1 LIPNSKLAGTGTT
14 IFSVMSKM
22 AEEHDAINLSQGFPD
37 FEGPEALR
45 ERVAWHMEQGHNQ
58 YAPLAGVTDLLE
70 QISVKVRDLYGYQA
84 DPGTQIVVTPGATE
98 AIYCAVTAVVH
109 PGDEVIIF
117 DPAYDTY
124 EPCVRLNGGVARRIP
139 LKPPG
144 FGIDWGRV
152 RDSVNER
159 TRLIMLNTPHNPTG
173 AIWDESDI
181 EALREVVAGRDIFL
195 MSDEVYEHIIF
206 DGKPH
211 LSMLRYP
218 DLAERAFSIS
228 SFGKTYHVTGWRVGY
243 CVASPA
249 LMKEFMRIHQFIN
262 FSAQTPMQYA
272 IADFMRD
279 NPGFRNRLG
288 EFYQS
293 KRDLFCRLLEDSRFQ
308 LTPAKGTYFQLVDY
322 SRISEEPD
330 TDFAARLT
338 RDHGV
343 AAIPISVFYESPPEQ
358 RVIRF
363 CFAKN
368 KETLHRAARRLR
380 SV

>member
-1 LIPNSKLAGTGTT
+1 LIRHSKLAGTGTT

-22 AEEHDAINLSQGFPD
+22 AEDHGAINLSQGFPD
-37 FEGPEALR
+37 FEGPEVLR
-45 ERVAWHMEQGHNQ
+45 ERVTWHMEQGHNQ
-58 YAPLAGVTDLLE
+58 YAPLAGVEGLLE
-70 QISVKVRDLYGYQA
+70 QISLKVQDLYGYRA

-139 LKPPG
+139 LQPPG
-144 FGIDWGRV
+144 FGVDWDRV
-152 RDSVNER
+152 RDCVNER

-173 AIWDESDI
+173 AVWNESDI
-181 EALREVVAGRDIFL
+181 EALREVIADRDVFL
-195 MSDEVYEHIIF
+195 VSDEVYEHITF

-243 CVASPA
+243 CVASPG

-262 FSAQTPMQYA
+262 FSAQTPMQHA
-272 IADFMRD
+272 IADFMQECPECPRE
-279 NPGFRNRLG
+279 LG
-288 EFYQS
+288 NIYQHT
-293 KRDLFCRLLEDSRFQ
+293 RDLFCGLLERSRFQ
-308 LTPAKGTYFQLVDY
+308 LIPAEGTYFQLADY
-322 SRISEEPD
+322 SGISEEPD
-330 TDFAARLT
+330 TEFAARLT
-338 RDHGV
+338 REHGV
-343 AAIPISVFYESPPEQ
+343 AAIPVSVFCENPTYQ
-358 RVIRF
+358 KIVRF
-363 CFAKN
+363 CFAKSE
-368 KETLHRAARRLR
+368 ETLRQATRRLCT
-380 SV
+380 V

>member
-1 LIPNSKLAGTGTT
+1 LIRHSKLAGTGTT

-22 AEEHDAINLSQGFPD
+22 AEDHGAINLSQGFPD
-37 FEGPEALR
+37 FEGPEVLR
-45 ERVAWHMEQGHNQ
+45 ERVTWHMEQGHNQ
-58 YAPLAGVTDLLE
+58 YAPLAGVEGLLE
-70 QISVKVRDLYGYQA
+70 QISLKVQDLYGYRA

-144 FGIDWGRV
+144 FGVDWDRV

-173 AIWDESDI
+173 AVWDASDI
-181 EALREVVAGRDIFL
+181 EALREVIADRDVFL
-195 MSDEVYEHIIF
+195 VSDEVYEHITF

-243 CVASPA
+243 CVAPPA

-262 FSAQTPMQYA
+262 FSAQTPMQHA
-272 IADFMRD
+272 IADFMRE
-279 NPGFRNRLG
+279 NPGYHLELG
-288 EFYQS
+288 DFYQQ
-293 KRDLFCRLLEDSRFQ
+293 KRDLFCSLMDATRFG
-308 LTPAKGTYFQLVDY
+308 LRPSHGTYFQLADY
-322 SRISEEPD
+322 GEISDEPD
-330 TDFAARLT
+330 TEFASRLT
-338 RDHGV
+338 REYGV
-343 AAIPISVFYESPPEQ
+343 AAIPVSVFYASAPGQ
-358 RVIRF
+358 TIIRF
-363 CFAKN
+363 CFAKHDS
-368 KETLHRAARRLR
+368 TLEGAVERLA

>member
-1 LIPNSKLAGTGTT
+1 MIRHSKLAGTGTT

-22 AEEHDAINLSQGFPD
+22 AEDHGAINLSQGFPN
-37 FEGPEALR
+37 FEGPEVLR
-45 ERVAWHMEQGHNQ
+45 ERVTWHMEQGRNQ
-58 YAPLAGVTDLLE
+58 YAPLAGVEGLLE
-70 QISVKVRDLYGYQA
+70 QISLKVQDLYGCRA

-144 FGIDWGRV
+144 FGVDWDRV
-152 RDSVNER
+152 RDCVNER

-173 AIWDESDI
+173 AVWDASDI
-181 EALREVVAGRDIFL
+181 EALREVIADRDVFL
-195 MSDEVYEHIIF
+195 VSDEVYEHITF

-243 CVASPA
+243 CVAPPA

-272 IADFMRD
+272 IADFMQEC
-279 NPGFRNRLG
+279 PGFHRELG
-288 EFYQS
+288 GFYQQ
-293 KRDLFCRLLEDSRFQ
+293 KRDLFCGLLENSRFQ
-308 LTPAKGTYFQLVDY
+308 LIPAEGTYFQLADY
-322 SRISEEPD
+322 SGISKEPD
-330 TDFAARLT
+330 TEFAARLT
-338 RDHGV
+338 REHGV
-343 AAIPISVFYESPPEQ
+343 AAIPVSVFCENSTRQ
-358 RVIRF
+358 QIVRF

-368 KETLHRAARRLR
+368 EETLRQATRRLCT
-380 SV
+380 V